1 MIIIRKD
8 TVWGPGLKVLSDDI
22 QIAPGAKLT
31 LQAGAY
37 IEGNG
42 HSISAYGS
50 FVSAGTSSAK
60 NLIKNTHLDFGVG
73 YDNPSSINI
82 DHTQIDGGSLL
93 APGVAGYGNI
103 KLTNSIITNPTSMI
117 YLWYNTGKNIISG
130 NIFTGNTKV
139 SIGSQS
145 NSENNIEIDHNV
157 FASAASLEA
166 WASYGQN
173 VIYSHDNAFDYN
185 GRTVITIA
193 IDGQLKSRNDYFG
206 TTDLTKVHSVI
217 RDGRDDLGLNEID
230 ISSISKI
237 IPTGVKSDLFSF
249 TSIALPQA
257 TIFDAKLLGSA
268 NASLIGN
275 SFDNKLTGNIGNN
288 TIDGGLGADTMSGGA
303 GNDTY
308 IVDNVGD
315 GVVESSNKG
324 TDSVVASVSYALSAN
339 VEALT
344 LTGAKAINATGNA
357 LANHLIGNGAANVL
371 DGKGGADVMAGGAGN
386 DTYLVDHKADRIV
399 EAFGAGTDTLVSTV
413 SYALAAGQ
421 AVETLQF
428 AKTVGTAALDLTGNE
443 FANTLVGSAGDNVL
457 NGGGGADA
465 LYGGSG
471 NDTYVVDN
479 LNDKVSEAKGAGTDA
494 VLSSVSYALK
504 GGQEI
509 ESLQLLASTGSA
521 ALNLTGNEFAQSL
534 RGNAGANVLN
544 GGLGNDVLTGGKG
557 ADTFAFSTALGS
569 THVDR
574 ITDFAAEDTV
584 RLSKSIFSAI
594 APGQLADGAFK
605 SVAAISTAKLDADD
619 RILYKQA
626 TGELFYDADGS
637 GTAAAVKFAVLDN
650 KAALTHA
657 DFLIA

>member
-1 MIIIRKD
+1 MFSYD
-8 TVWGPGLKVLSDDI
+8 T
-22 QIAPGAKLT
+22 
-31 LQAGAY
+31 
-37 IEGNG
+37 
-42 HSISAYGS
+42 
-50 FVSAGTSSAK
+50 
-60 NLIKNTHLDFGVG
+60 
-73 YDNPSSINI
+73 
-82 DHTQIDGGSLL
+82 
-93 APGVAGYGNI
+93 
-103 KLTNSIITNPTSMI
+103 
-117 YLWYNTGKNIISG
+117 
-130 NIFTGNTKV
+130 
-139 SIGSQS
+139 
-145 NSENNIEIDHNV
+145 
-157 FASAASLEA
+157 
-166 WASYGQN
+166 
-173 VIYSHDNAFDYN
+173 
-185 GRTVITIA
+185 
-193 IDGQLKSRNDYFG
+193 
-206 TTDLTKVHSVI
+206 
-217 RDGRDDLGLNEID
+217 
-230 ISSISKI
+230 
-237 IPTGVKSDLFSF
+237 
-249 TSIALPQA
+249 IALPKEVV
-257 TIFDAKLLGSA
+257 FDAKLFGS
-268 NASLIGN
+268 NNINLTGN
-275 SFDNKLTGNIGNN
+275 KLDNKLTGNNVL
-288 TIDGGLGADTMSGGA
+288 DGSLGADTMSGGA

-339 VEALT
+339 VEALR

-371 DGKGGADVMAGGAGN
+371 DGKAGADVMEGGAGN
-386 DTYLVDHKADRIV
+386 DTYLVDHRADRIV

-421 AVETLQF
+421 AVETLHF
-428 AKTVGTAALDLTGNE
+428 AKTVGTAALDLAGNE
-443 FANTLVGSAGDNVL
+443 FANTLIGSAGDNVL

-494 VLSSVSYALK
+494 VLSSVGYALK

-521 ALNLTGNEFAQSL
+521 ALNLTGNEFAQTL

-574 ITDFAAEDTV
+574 ITDFAAEDTI
-584 RLSKSIFSAI
+584 RLAKGIVAAI

-619 RILYKQA
+619 RILYKQT

-637 GTAAAVKFAVLDN
+637 GTTAAVKFAVLDN